1 MTIPQEYVVQKF
13 YTYSGGVKHNGYN
26 HTYQGSCPICREG
39 NSWLKKRRCY
49 FLTKDNVICC
59 HNCGWYSNPVK
70 WIQEVSG
77 QTYKDILNEINIY
90 DVLPIDILQE
100 KDDTVKEKH
109 DHKLPLDCINLFDP
123 MQVEYHKNHHI
134 VKEAITLIQRRKLDT
149 AINRPKSLWVSLT
162 DKVHKNRLVIPFY
175 NTADEIIFYQSR
187 TIIKSNGDKTPKYLS
202 KINGDKSLYNIN
214 EITPD
219 LEYIFIF
226 EGPIDAFFVRNGTA
240 VAGIQEKSDKMF
252 SGIQGSQIN
261 NLKFHKRIWVL
272 DSQWLD
278 TASKLK
284 TKKLIDNGETVFMW
298 PEKIGKS
305 YKDINDVCIAA
316 NIDQISPDFFIRNSY
331 HGLKARLMLSAVV

>member
-1 MTIPQEYVVQKF
+1 
-13 YTYSGGVKHNGYN
+13 
-26 HTYQGSCPICREG
+26 
-39 NSWLKKRRCY
+39 
-49 FLTKDNVICC
+49 
-59 HNCGWYSNPVK
+59 
-70 WIQEVSG
+70 
-77 QTYKDILNEINIY
+77 
-90 DVLPIDILQE
+90 
-100 KDDTVKEKH
+100 
-109 DHKLPLDCINLFDP
+109 

>member
-1 MTIPQEYVVQKF
+1 
-13 YTYSGGVKHNGYN
+13 
-26 HTYQGSCPICREG
+26 
-39 NSWLKKRRCY
+39 
-49 FLTKDNVICC
+49 
-59 HNCGWYSNPVK
+59 
-70 WIQEVSG
+70 
-77 QTYKDILNEINIY
+77 
-90 DVLPIDILQE
+90 
-100 KDDTVKEKH
+100 
-109 DHKLPLDCINLFDP
+109 
-123 MQVEYHKNHHI
+123 
-134 VKEAITLIQRRKLDT
+134 
-149 AINRPKSLWVSLT
+149 
-162 DKVHKNRLVIPFY
+162 
-175 NTADEIIFYQSR
+175 
-187 TIIKSNGDKTPKYLS
+187 
-202 KINGDKSLYNIN
+202 
-214 EITPD
+214 
-219 LEYIFIF
+219 
-226 EGPIDAFFVRNGTA
+226 VRNGTA